1 MTLEAAQKNV
11 SGSLLSL
18 SMEQMILEEIDV
30 MKLDVIVF
38 VKLLQMWMG
47 HVQE

>member
-1 MTLEAAQKNV
+1 MTLEAAQRHV
-11 SGSLLSL
+11 SEFPHSL